1 MDRRTKYAAVI
12 LLASICLLSVV
23 WVVHLQFSKD
33 PFRPLHT
40 SPDGERVSFTTETVE
55 EKWAAAGFSEESANV
70 LTEESRA
77 RVDESDLAMFFT
89 EYYIEDDSG
98 FSVLIPE
105 KVEEEL
111 TKTGK
116 NLPGVLVLR
125 TAVYQFAKKPDVPAC
140 LAVSRF
146 NWERM
151 PKYRGIDAMGMN
163 RDVYS
168 TVEIP
173 GYVHRD
179 TLYWEQQGDSQAV
192 PCSEVDQEKDG
203 GPYRSQ
209 PFLCA
214 PAPKDSWGKTA
225 FGWEGGVQYG
235 VALKNG
241 AYLPQSYALQ
251 VSFLHQTSA
260 AFLLGQTE
268 FTLQSSG
275 FYRAQGKF
283 SAIYQRISLVFGED
297 GLLC

>member
-33 PFRPLHT
+33 PFRPLRT

-55 EKWAAAGFSEESANV
+55 EKWAAAGFSEESADV

-125 TAVYQFAKKPDVPAC
+125 TAVYQFAQKPDVPAC

-192 PCSEVDQEKDG
+192 PCSEVDQEKNG
-203 GPYRSQ
+203 GPY
-209 PFLCA
+209 
-214 PAPKDSWGKTA
+214 
-225 FGWEGGVQYG
+225 
-235 VALKNG
+235 
-241 AYLPQSYALQ
+241 
-251 VSFLHQTSA
+251 
-260 AFLLGQTE
+260 
-268 FTLQSSG
+268 
-275 FYRAQGKF
+275 
-283 SAIYQRISLVFGED
+283 
-297 GLLC
+297 